1 MSKAIKLR
9 TDGHIEIIDVPQQ
22 RSLLDWFYLQLGCGS
37 IENVYPRGLK
47 EPYMMVVDE
56 EGLLKDQPII
66 NFLGSYLYETQKHGH
81 PIVGTVLVMQRVM
94 TWDGPDIGG
103 IPEEEAM
110 ALAVSIGQ
118 KLPVAIQTIKKKM
131 GDQIKS

>member
-1 MSKAIKLR
+1 MAKAIKLR
-9 TDGHIEIIDVPQQ
+9 TDGHIDIIDVPQQ
-22 RSLLDWFYLQLGCGS
+22 RSLLDWFYLQIGTNI
-37 IENVYPRGLK
+37 IENVYPRGLE
-47 EPYMMVVDE
+47 EPYMMVMDE
-56 EGLLKDQPII
+56 EALLRDHPTI

-81 PIVGTVLVMQRVM
+81 PICGTVLVMQRVM

-103 IPEEEAM
+103 IPEEKALP
-110 ALAVSIGQ
+110 LAVSIGQ